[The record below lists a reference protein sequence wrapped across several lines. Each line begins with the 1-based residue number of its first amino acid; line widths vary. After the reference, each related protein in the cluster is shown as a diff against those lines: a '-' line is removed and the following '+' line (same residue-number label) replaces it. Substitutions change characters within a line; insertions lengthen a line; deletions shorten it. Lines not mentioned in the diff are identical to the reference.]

1 MLSGQSGLFP
11 LLPWSRLPLSC
22 GCHQCSWWSWSC
34 HAWCCV
40 ANVAATWQ
48 LQLQNDHVFFTG
60 FYPFWAIY
68 GCYRHWLLNGNGPI
82 LKFWAPEW
90 ETFCSSRCLHH
101 SSCWGI
107 LVQCLAQHPKHLW
120 RWVIVRVQ
128 VSERAVSSV
137 CVFVL
142 FVAYKDFLLHLFHL
156 RFFCFDCLDPRSLIH
171 FGAIMISRYCR
182 QGFECFWRWGHF
194 SGMWPQS
201 GANGNLLTMTINE
214 NLACNDIYQDLSY
227 IHVRH
232 VAVVNPSCP
241 GGQANERWLCPS
253 SRRDGQFGTNT
264 SCDQM

>member
-1 MLSGQSGLFP
+1 MSSKLFLRTYTLIMLSGQSGLFP

-68 GCYRHWLLNGNGPI
+68 GCYRHWLLNGNGHI

-137 CVFVL
+137 WEFVL
-142 FVAYKDFLLHLFHL
+142 FVAYKDFLLHFVPLTLFLFWLSWSKKFDTLWSYHDFKIL
-156 RFFCFDCLDPRSLIH
+156 QARFW
-171 FGAIMISRYCR
+171 M
-182 QGFECFWRWGHF
+182 
-194 SGMWPQS
+194 
-201 GANGNLLTMTINE
+201 LL
-214 NLACNDIYQDLSY
+214 A
-227 IHVRH
+227 VR
-232 VAVVNPSCP
+232 P
-241 GGQANERWLCPS
+241 
-253 SRRDGQFGTNT
+253 F
-264 SCDQM
+264 